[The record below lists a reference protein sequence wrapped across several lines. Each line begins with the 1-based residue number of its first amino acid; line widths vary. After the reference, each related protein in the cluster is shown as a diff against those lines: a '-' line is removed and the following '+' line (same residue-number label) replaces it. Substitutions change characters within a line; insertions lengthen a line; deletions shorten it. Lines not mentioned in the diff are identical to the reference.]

1 MPDPRELDGIV
12 REMRE
17 WESTLRDIDALPEVN
32 TRRSAAKGI
41 LIGFAAAVVSWGT
54 AFLVFELAARL

>member
-1 MPDPRELDGIV
+1 MADPRELDGIV

-32 TRRSAAKGI
+32 TRRSAAMGI
-41 LIGFAAAVVSWGT
+41 LIGFAIGVVSWGT
-54 AFLVFELAARL
+54 AFLVVELAARL